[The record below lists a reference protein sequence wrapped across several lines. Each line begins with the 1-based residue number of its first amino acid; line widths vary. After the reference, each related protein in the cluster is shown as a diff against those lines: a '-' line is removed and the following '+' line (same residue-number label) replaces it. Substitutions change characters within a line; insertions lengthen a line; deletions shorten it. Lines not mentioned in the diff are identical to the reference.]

1 MLFISLLILDYYF
14 YCSRFYS
21 IYLVYHF
28 AVMRFVV
35 FLFFFFFKHFYIRIK
50 YIRIQEQTATTW
62 LACVDMLFLQAD
74 LGLRCSHMQKE
85 PFSHDMALS

>member
-35 FLFFFFFKHFYIRIK
+35 FFFFFFF
-50 YIRIQEQTATTW
+50 
-62 LACVDMLFLQAD
+62 FF
-74 LGLRCSHMQKE
+74 
-85 PFSHDMALS
+85 FSSNTSIYVLNTLEYKNRQQQPG